1 MTPLP
6 PAICVISRFLTKLIV
21 SQNIFWNVYAI
32 KKANWIFE
40 ELSNLYLTVML
51 TSFFPR
57 LLWIPAVKR
66 TKLKKLSIW
75 TTKSGGTQHH
85 KQTNKQTNYTWL
97 FMSNCN
103 NSDILNWTY
112 FCIILIVWIHSATNL
127 KTYEQAKSFFNQAN
141 TQSSSGES
149 LKEKRKTFSGM
160 CSLSWSVFATLSNI

>member
-6 PAICVISRFLTKLIV
+6 PATCVISRFLTKLIV

-85 KQTNKQTNYTWL
+85 KQTNKQTNCTWL

-103 NSDILNWTY
+103 SSDILDWTY
-112 FCIILIVWIHSATNL
+112 FCIISDCMNSFSNKLKNL
-127 KTYEQAKSFFNQAN
+127 WTSKKF
-141 TQSSSGES
+141 
-149 LKEKRKTFSGM
+149 L
-160 CSLSWSVFATLSNI
+160 